1 MPKEGSMGRRK
12 FLAMIGGTVVV
23 LATVGSILG
32 YMTFRRPQTQ
42 AGKKILLIFSYH
54 SEYPW
59 VVEETTGIEDALR
72 KRIL

>member
-1 MPKEGSMGRRK
+1 MPKKGNIGRRK

-42 AGKKILLIFSYH
+42 AGKKLILVRSKIMNVMDF
-54 SEYPW
+54 E
-59 VVEETTGIEDALR
+59 
-72 KRIL
+72 K